1 MIMLYLIS
9 FLLSAI
15 FTYFFIKYPWSVAD
29 PSIRGMHSIPKPT
42 SGGLGIFIS
51 ILLLSL
57 YLEIDNIF
65 IFLLIFISLI
75 GLLDD
80 KYSIGKVIRLISQL
94 IVPIILLYY
103 EPMIDENYDLLLYII
118 IMISIAYI
126 INIFN
131 FMDGIDLIVS
141 NQTVFI
147 LSSLILLSFNTIII
161 DINIKTIMLLTL
173 FSILGFSIFNFSPSK
188 IFLGNIG
195 SYLIGFIIAYIF
207 YKLAIYNSSY
217 IFPILILSS
226 VFIVETL
233 FALSKRFISK
243 FLMIHKDN
251 RLSLIKNI
259 ISSIAHITEA
269 HCTHNYQILA
279 KKYGSH
285 SKVNVIVLVYNLF
298 WCLPLSYLVLIVPN
312 YSLILTIICFI
323 PYMIWCYYNQ
333 LGDNR

>member
-9 FLLSAI
+9 FLLSAM

-51 ILLLSL
+51 ILLLSF

-80 KYSIGKVIRLISQL
+80 KYSIGKAIRLISQL

-103 EPMIDENYDLLLYII
+103 EPMIDENYDLLLYIV

-126 INIFN
+126 INVFN

-147 LSSLILLSFNTIII
+147 LSSLILLS
-161 DINIKTIMLLTL
+161 L
-173 FSILGFSIFNFSPSK
+173 
-188 IFLGNIG
+188 
-195 SYLIGFIIAYIF
+195 
-207 YKLAIYNSSY
+207 
-217 IFPILILSS
+217 
-226 VFIVETL
+226 
-233 FALSKRFISK
+233 
-243 FLMIHKDN
+243 
-251 RLSLIKNI
+251 
-259 ISSIAHITEA
+259 
-269 HCTHNYQILA
+269 
-279 KKYGSH
+279 
-285 SKVNVIVLVYNLF
+285 
-298 WCLPLSYLVLIVPN
+298 
-312 YSLILTIICFI
+312 
-323 PYMIWCYYNQ
+323 
-333 LGDNR
+333 

>member
-1 MIMLYLIS
+1 MSLILS
-9 FLLSAI
+9 FS
-15 FTYFFIKYPWSVAD
+15 FTYLLIKYPWAIAE
-29 PSIRGMHSIPKPT
+29 PSKRGMHLTPKPT
-42 SGGLGIFIS
+42 SGGIGIA
-51 ILLLSL
+51 LS
-57 YLEIDNIF
+57 IF
-65 IFLLIFISLI
+65 IFSMLMEISLIFIILLIFISLV

-80 KYSIGKVIRLISQL
+80 IYNISKSVRLVSQL
-94 IVPIILLYY
+94 IIPFALLVFHPLEITTYSLLFYIFIILSIVY
-103 EPMIDENYDLLLYII
+103 MIN
-118 IMISIAYI
+118 A
-126 INIFN
+126 FN

-141 NQTVFI
+141 NQTIF
-147 LSSLILLSFNTIII
+147 ILLSLYLLSINAIEVNPEIKNIILI
-161 DINIKTIMLLTL
+161 SL
-173 FSILGFSIFNFSPSK
+173 FSIIGFSVFNFSPSK